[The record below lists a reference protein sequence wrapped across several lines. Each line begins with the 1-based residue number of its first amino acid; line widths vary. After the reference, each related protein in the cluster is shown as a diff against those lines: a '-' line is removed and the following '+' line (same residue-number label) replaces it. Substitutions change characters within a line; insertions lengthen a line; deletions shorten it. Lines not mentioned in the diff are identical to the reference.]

1 MEKNTFELYAVQIWG
16 PLYHSKILAE
26 RREATVG
33 PCRPSGQLWV
43 RVYLC
48 MATRRSAKCIC
59 EKKPYLRRVYPWHPS
74 HVSWVYPWHI
84 FSEQM
89 GVPLPCTLTCQLG
102 VYCIPLQAHH
112 RPAGCTPDTPLRSA
126 GCTPAMHPHTGQLGV
141 PLPPFREEFD
151 IMFDCPGVKYLE
163 WLRFPNRH
171 LWTASQPLQPCNFQ
185 NWIIREEWSEHVLWY
200 HGAVSWVW
208 AMFFSSSTIL
218 QLEGEHFV
226 LRLHEPM

>member
-1 MEKNTFELYAVQIWG
+1 M
-16 PLYHSKILAE
+16 
-26 RREATVG
+26 
-33 PCRPSGQLWV
+33 
-43 RVYLC
+43 
-48 MATRRSAKCIC
+48 SA
-59 EKKPYLRRVYPWHPS
+59 
-74 HVSWVYPWHI
+74 
-84 FSEQM
+84 
-89 GVPLPCTLTCQLG
+89 G
-102 VYCIPLQAHH
+102 CIPLQAHP

-185 NWIIREEWSEHVLWY
+185 NWIIREEWSEHVLRY

-208 AMFFSSSTIL
+208 AMFFFKFNNPAIGRRAFCTSAPRANVMYCFGHFIKEVKIGERSTCVKL
-218 QLEGEHFV
+218 V
-226 LRLHEPM
+226 